1 METRHGIHN
10 LLCAVLEICF
20 TCRCVK
26 ENGKIK
32 LRLMLNF
39 LQLMKHLS
47 RRILTP
53 LRIKTE
59 MKVLLI
65 LKDLMFKPSFY

>member
-32 LRLMLNF
+32 LRLMPNF

-47 RRILTP
+47 RRI
-53 LRIKTE
+53 
-59 MKVLLI
+59 
-65 LKDLMFKPSFY
+65 FKHR

>member
-10 LLCAVLEICF
+10 FWKYVF

-32 LRLMLNF
+32 LRLMVNF